1 MSNYYEEG
9 TNITTIIYD
18 ENLKELLRI
27 ARNRLNP
34 KDLQVEPYIK
44 EIDKEYFYF
53 TTNKVNKAQE
63 TLREIFKQNKSTLNF
78 ILTENTDKK
87 NYTKPNFY
95 AFCAAFIHDFENK
108 NSWDNIFKDEVNL
121 DLEIFGRTEKNKL
134 DKTQEF
140 ITETNRFPI
149 TSALNCKCCCSHS
162 INNIYFMVSKTT
174 GYSMMTGNC
183 CIKKGY
189 IKNPTIMKKLKNIED
204 KQKEEKKKKEE
215 KDKKETKKK
224 KEKEEKEKKDIEE
237 KEKKEEKK

>member
-78 ILTENTDKK
+78 ILTENTD
-87 NYTKPNFY
+87 
-95 AFCAAFIHDFENK
+95 
-108 NSWDNIFKDEVNL
+108 
-121 DLEIFGRTEKNKL
+121 
-134 DKTQEF
+134 
-140 ITETNRFPI
+140 
-149 TSALNCKCCCSHS
+149 
-162 INNIYFMVSKTT
+162 
-174 GYSMMTGNC
+174 
-183 CIKKGY
+183 
-189 IKNPTIMKKLKNIED
+189 
-204 KQKEEKKKKEE
+204 
-215 KDKKETKKK
+215 
-224 KEKEEKEKKDIEE
+224 
-237 KEKKEEKK
+237 